1 MISKLSPTS
10 NISYI
15 GVILRHPYYRGWT
28 DFISRDSRRWTGQS
42 NDQIGPWNFTPV
54 ILSNGHFG
62 RNLPGNTSKD
72 SDTDFRPILS
82 FYHIIFLCDIHFS
95 EFFSNFPLKFFGIFS
110 QNFFAEIFNCE
121 KNENKLQKI
130 LWAEVDTFFLIFVGR
145 RQNGGEDKWSI
156 QCVYTV
162 IHIRCLITSVDS

>member
-10 NISYI
+10 NIPYI
-15 GVILRHPYYRGWT
+15 RVILRQPYFSERTVTLFQGINGKEPVSLT
-28 DFISRDSRRWTGQS
+28 TNGR
-42 NDQIGPWNFTPV
+42 WNFTPV

-121 KNENKLQKI
+121 KMKTSYKNIMSRGWYLLFN
-130 LWAEVDTFFLIFVGR
+130 FVGR